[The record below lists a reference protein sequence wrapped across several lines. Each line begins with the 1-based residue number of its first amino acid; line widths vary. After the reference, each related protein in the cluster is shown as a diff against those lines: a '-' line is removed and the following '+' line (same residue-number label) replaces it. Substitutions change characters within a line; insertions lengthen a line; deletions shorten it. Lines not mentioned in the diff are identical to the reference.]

1 MALRLAAGV
10 LLAIGVLSGSSPAS
24 GIGSAEHRQG
34 ARRLDTLVVGPVQS
48 HLLRAFKRNMGSKLH
63 FVRKAGLTRP
73 IDLVIIDGDHA
84 APATLAGLASSHDG
98 DDEAAGAGPLLL
110 RAIQSTRWVMVLDSS
125 KSDERHGLSHLTGF
139 YPGGNGNAVYLMRR
153 LRTSD
158 GVPRCRILTETL
170 PVYKHP
176 LSRARAHALQ
186 GRTARVVSVLRHA
199 LTQPLPAAARV
210 EARAAENRPSLPR
223 ELLKAQWHIGPEIA
237 TFRQI
242 SASSGNQTPAAN
254 INYYYDAY
262 LAQESKSTANPT
274 GKYQIIIGSIDGSF
288 SPKSANERFIKDY
301 TTDFGVWD
309 SRGWWTGAVEPSW
322 KTSTGAGGAPLFL
335 VKSDPATP
343 NEETKYTSGT
353 SYEFGAELSS
363 EGPTGSAKVTVSNAK
378 EYTVKNWVVRN
389 ASSGNDAAWRFS
401 ARDPCD
407 VRNWPPS
414 IYVCFDGWGHP
425 YEPNELSKGAL
436 DFHLS
441 TIWRTKTVSTGLA
454 RFDSSVRGTLVRTW
468 CTHGVGALC
477 SRDQIDSESV
487 FRTFTQAID
496 LNSVV
501 PVPVEKVS
509 FRVESANA
517 RSWPYGQSIAVVAGT
532 TVVAQVKLA
541 RPAPWDV
548 TIVVSKKERDGR
560 DLDPNDN
567 LILNKD
573 AFEIKKGMTEGTFR
587 LDTTAN
593 SLNPDGVKT
602 VPLGVFYDGFTRAPL
617 TVCAS
622 AQAAPCKTRQK

>member
-1 MALRLAAGV
+1 
-10 LLAIGVLSGSSPAS
+10 
-24 GIGSAEHRQG
+24 
-34 ARRLDTLVVGPVQS
+34 
-48 HLLRAFKRNMGSKLH
+48 
-63 FVRKAGLTRP
+63 
-73 IDLVIIDGDHA
+73 
-84 APATLAGLASSHDG
+84 
-98 DDEAAGAGPLLL
+98 
-110 RAIQSTRWVMVLDSS
+110 
-125 KSDERHGLSHLTGF
+125 
-139 YPGGNGNAVYLMRR
+139 MR
-153 LRTSD
+153 
-158 GVPRCRILTETL
+158 
-170 PVYKHP
+170 
-176 LSRARAHALQ
+176 
-186 GRTARVVSVLRHA
+186 
-199 LTQPLPAAARV
+199 
-210 EARAAENRPSLPR
+210 
-223 ELLKAQWHIGPEIA
+223 
-237 TFRQI
+237 
-242 SASSGNQTPAAN
+242 
-254 INYYYDAY
+254 
-262 LAQESKSTANPT
+262 
-274 GKYQIIIGSIDGSF
+274 
-288 SPKSANERFIKDY
+288 
-301 TTDFGVWD
+301 
-309 SRGWWTGAVEPSW
+309 
-322 KTSTGAGGAPLFL
+322 
-335 VKSDPATP
+335 
-343 NEETKYTSGT
+343 
-353 SYEFGAELSS
+353 
-363 EGPTGSAKVTVSNAK
+363 
-378 EYTVKNWVVRN
+378 
-389 ASSGNDAAWRFS
+389 
-401 ARDPCD
+401 D

-501 PVPVEKVS
+501 PVPVEKVKYAFGWKVPTRAPGPMARAS
-509 FRVESANA
+509 PSSRVQPSWSRSSSRDQRRGTS
-517 RSWPYGQSIAVVAGT
+517 RSWC
-532 TVVAQVKLA
+532 L
-541 RPAPWDV
+541 
-548 TIVVSKKERDGR
+548 KKERDGR